1 MFDGKYLDWN
11 QKRIKGIIDFYGHQF
26 LNHKKVLDLGC
37 GHADISGALHRL
49 GADIT
54 AVDARQEHLKVA
66 SRKYPGIKTVKAD
79 LDRGWPFYGK
89 TFDIILHLDLLC
101 HLSNFEEHLRAVC
114 ASTTH
119 LILEIAVCD
128 SEDPHKTVVSAEN
141 KSIYDLS
148 ANGIS
153 CKPSVAAIERVLKEC
168 GMNFRRQ
175 DNARFN
181 SGSYVYDWQA
191 KNDGSADYNRRRLWL
206 CVKTTSTMQFVA
218 PPTTTT
224 ITPPL
229 PASIGFVPTLQDT
242 RIPIQQFYA
251 QSLYAKNQTPDRE
264 PAKKVKTAL
273 CISGHLRTFE
283 DNYQSVKTHILDKLD
298 CDVFIHTWD
307 IMGLSYRFTDGSL
320 YAIETQRLAERIKQ
334 LYNPKKMVMEPAQ
347 TFKASPLM
355 HARQLDHRDIPGILS
370 MYYKIEACNKLKSE
384 YEKEQNF
391 KYDCVIRFRGDLY
404 MESDLP
410 IDNITN
416 LNYLFVPI
424 FGNFGGVC
432 DQFAYGSSDIMNV
445 YSSLYSNIN
454 KYMESGAPMH
464 PERLLQFHVDVNKL
478 PLAKVNVRYLIK
490 RANGLIQDN
499 MILERVLGMGR

>member
-11 QKRIKGIIDFYGHQF
+11 QKRIKGIIDFYGYQF

-66 SRKYPGIKTVKAD
+66 SRKYPGVKTVKAD

-89 TFDIILHLDLLC
+89 TFDIILDLDLLC
-101 HLSNFEEHLRAVC
+101 HLSNYEEHLKAVC

-119 LILEIAVCD
+119 LVLETAVCD
-128 SEDPHKTVVSAEN
+128 SEDPFKIVVLDEN

-148 ANGIS
+148 VNGLS
-153 CKPSVAAIERVLKEC
+153 SRPSTAAIERVLREC
-168 GMNFRRQ
+168 GMTFRRQ
-175 DNARFN
+175 DNARYN
-181 SGSYVYDWQA
+181 SGNYTYDWQA
-191 KNDGSADYNRRRLWL
+191 KNEGATDYNKRRLWL
-206 CVKTTSTMQFVA
+206 CVKNNSTMQFAMPPA
-218 PPTTTT
+218 PALAA
-224 ITPPL
+224 PL
-229 PASIGFVPTLQDT
+229 PSNIGYVPTLQNT
-242 RIPIQQFYA
+242 NISIQQIHMLNPYMKKQ
-251 QSLYAKNQTPDRE
+251 QSEGRE

-283 DNYQSVKTHILDKLD
+283 DNYQSVKSHILDKLD

-307 IMGLSYRFTDGSL
+307 IMGLSYRFTDASL

-334 LYNPKKMVMEPAQ
+334 LYNPKKMVMETTQ
-347 TFKASPLM
+347 TFKATPLM

-370 MYYKIEACNKLKSE
+370 MYYKIEACNKLKQE
-384 YEKEQNF
+384 YEKENNF
-391 KYDCVIRFRGDLY
+391 KYNCAIRFRGDLY

-416 LNYLFVPI
+416 LNYLFIPL

-432 DQFAYGSSDIMNV
+432 DQFAYGSSEIMDV

-454 KYMESGAPMH
+454 KYMEAGAPMH

-478 PLAKVNVRYLIK
+478 PLTKVNVKYLIK

-499 MILERVLGMGR
+499 MILERVLGGPR

>member
-11 QKRIKGIIDFYGHQF
+11 QKRIKGIIDFYGHPF
-26 LNHKKVLDLGC
+26 LNHKKILDLGC

-66 SRKYPGIKTVKAD
+66 SRKYPGIKTIKAD

-89 TFDIILHLDLLC
+89 TFDIILDMDLLC
-101 HLSNFEEHLRAVC
+101 HLNNYEDHLRAVC

-119 LILEIAVCD
+119 LVLETTVCD
-128 SEDPHKTVVSAEN
+128 SDDPLKSVVLAEN

-148 ANGIS
+148 ANGVS
-153 CKPSVAAIERVLKEC
+153 CRPSTAAIERVLKEC
-168 GMNFRRQ
+168 GITFRRQ
-175 DNARFN
+175 DNARYN
-181 SGSYVYDWQA
+181 TGAYVYDWQA
-191 KNDGSADYNRRRLWL
+191 KNDGSTDYNKRRIWL
-206 CVKTTSTMQFVA
+206 CVKNTSPMQFVG
-218 PPTTTT
+218 PTPTV
-224 ITPPL
+224 IAAPL
-229 PASIGFVPTLQDT
+229 PSNIGYVPTLQDT
-242 RIPIQQFYA
+242 RIPVQHSHMLNPY
-251 QSLYAKNQTPDRE
+251 KGKVENRE

-283 DNYQSVKTHILDKLD
+283 DNYHSVRAHILDKLD

-307 IMGLSYRFTDGSL
+307 IMGLSYRFTDASL
-320 YAIETQRLAERIKQ
+320 YAVETQRLTERIKQ
-334 LYNPKKMVMEPAQ
+334 LYNPKKLIMEATP
-347 TFKASPLM
+347 TFTATPLM

-370 MYYKIEACNKLKSE
+370 MYYKIEACNKLKME
-384 YEKEQNF
+384 YEKEHDM

-410 IDNITN
+410 IDNNTN
-416 LNYLFVPI
+416 LNYLFIPI
-424 FGNFGGVC
+424 YGNFGGVC
-432 DQFAYGSSDIMNV
+432 DQFAYGSSDIMDI
-445 YSSLYSNIN
+445 YSSLYTNIS
-454 KYMESGAPMH
+454 KYMEAGAPMH

-478 PLAKVNVRYLIK
+478 QVAKVNVRYLIK

-499 MILERVLGMGR
+499 MILERVLGHR